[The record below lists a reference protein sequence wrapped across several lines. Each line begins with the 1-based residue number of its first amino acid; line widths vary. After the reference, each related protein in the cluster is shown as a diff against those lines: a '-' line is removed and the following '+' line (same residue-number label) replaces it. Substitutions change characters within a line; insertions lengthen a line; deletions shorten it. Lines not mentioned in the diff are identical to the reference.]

1 MFVLDLKPSYLWPV
15 TLRLAADGGDFEA
28 FTFSVAFRRLEQ
40 GRIREL
46 LQPEAVRREGFKG
59 LLHDV
64 HEVLLAGELPSE
76 DLMRQLMEASTE
88 AEPMTDEDAC
98 RELVMGWEGISDAKG
113 NDVPFSEGALEK
125 LLKISGAPGAIVKA
139 WLESINPE
147 AQDLGK
153 RKPKTSGQPRVSG

>member
-15 TLRLAADGGDFEA
+15 TLKLAADGGDFEA

-46 LQPEAVRREGFKG
+46 LQPEEG
-59 LLHDV
+59 
-64 HEVLLAGELPSE
+64 
-76 DLMRQLMEASTE
+76 
-88 AEPMTDEDAC
+88 AEPITDEDAC

-113 NDVPFSEGALEK
+113 NDVPFSEAALEK
-125 LLKISGAPGAIVKA
+125 LLKVSGAPGAIVKA

-147 AQDLGK
+147 AQDMGK